1 MPVLTA
7 HLLFSVTLAGFVVA
21 HAQEAIRVD
30 PAQDSPLSSFRQALN
45 SAWKRSLQA
54 SEARGRN
61 LRAHADQQVSER
73 WLAGPVALR
82 LGEREVLANG
92 SASSRETD
100 FGLALPLWRLGQRDA
115 AGQAAQSQ
123 SVWTQA
129 FEQAER
135 LRLAGLLRD
144 AIAAVHLADVDLQQA
159 LQQAEAF
166 GMLARDV
173 QRRVKAGDLAP
184 ADDLA
189 ARSESLAAQAQ
200 VSAARE
206 ELALQQ
212 SNWRLLTGMDPLRLH
227 LSEAPVMSPLPD
239 SHPELLLAHAAV
251 DLGQRRAAVAR
262 IQQTDAPELNLG
274 LRQDRIGQG
283 TAIQNSLAL
292 AVRIPIGG
300 EVYKQPRI
308 AAALGELDAAQT
320 QAERV
325 RERLLAQLAQRQSQL
340 MQSQSLLLIARE
352 RASLLRDRARLIDKS
367 FRAGETA
374 LPEMLRALA
383 AAASAETAYARQQI
397 NHQWAISRLEQAMG
411 LLP

>member
-159 LQQAEAF
+159 LQQAE
-166 GMLARDV
+166 
-173 QRRVKAGDLAP
+173 
-184 ADDLA
+184 
-189 ARSESLAAQAQ
+189 
-200 VSAARE
+200 
-206 ELALQQ
+206 
-212 SNWRLLTGMDPLRLH
+212 T
-227 LSEAPVMSPLPD
+227 
-239 SHPELLLAHAAV
+239 
-251 DLGQRRAAVAR
+251 
-262 IQQTDAPELNLG
+262 
-274 LRQDRIGQG
+274 IGQSRQVVSKG
-283 TAIQNSLAL
+283 EATEAFLFAL
-292 AVRIPIGG
+292 EDVDPAKNTGH
-300 EVYKQPRI
+300 PRRLTR
-308 AAALGELDAAQT
+308 AAALGGAAIVDPAITAGAIAQAVDAVIRLPFVQMACQRQCPDAAIFRVDLS
-320 QAERV
+320 AE
-325 RERLLAQLAQRQSQL
+325 
-340 MQSQSLLLIARE
+340 
-352 RASLLRDRARLIDKS
+352 
-367 FRAGETA
+367 
-374 LPEMLRALA
+374 A
-383 AAASAETAYARQQI
+383 AARRRPPGGCRTE
-397 NHQWAISRLEQAMG
+397 NRLDRT
-411 LLP
+411 

>member
-1 MPVLTA
+1 M
-7 HLLFSVTLAGFVVA
+7 
-21 HAQEAIRVD
+21 
-30 PAQDSPLSSFRQALN
+30 
-45 SAWKRSLQA
+45 
-54 SEARGRN
+54 
-61 LRAHADQQVSER
+61 
-73 WLAGPVALR
+73 
-82 LGEREVLANG
+82 
-92 SASSRETD
+92 
-100 FGLALPLWRLGQRDA
+100 GQRDA

-189 ARSESLAAQAQ
+189 ARSESLTAQAQ

-212 SNWRLLTGMDPLRLH
+212 SNWRLLTGMDPLLLH